1 MLLGGEFFMSDL
13 SGAYSL
19 DAIVPT
25 LPVSGAFW
33 IAPNATVIGN
43 CILHEN
49 ASVWFNAVLRG
60 DNDPIT
66 IGENS
71 NVQDGAII
79 HTDYGVPTT
88 VGKNVTIGHMAVLH
102 GCTIGDNSLIGIG
115 AVVLNH
121 AVIGKNCIIGAKALI
136 PEGKVIPDNSLVMG
150 APGKVVREISETQQ
164 QLLVG
169 SALHYVENWKRFKAG
184 LQNLATKA

>member
-1 MLLGGEFFMSDL
+1 MSDL
-13 SGAYSL
+13 LGAYSL
-19 DAIVPT
+19 GGLTPNLPT
-25 LPVSGAFW
+25 SGNFW

-60 DNDPIT
+60 DNDPII

-71 NVQDGAII
+71 NVQDSAVL
-79 HTDYGVPTT
+79 HTDHGAPLTI
-88 VGKNVTIGHMAVLH
+88 GKNVTIGHLAMLH

-115 AVVLNH
+115 SVVLNH
-121 AVIGKNCIIGAKALI
+121 AIIGKNCIIGAKALI

-150 APGKVVREISETQQ
+150 APGKVVREITADQA
-164 QLLVG
+164 QLLIG
-169 SALHYVENWKRFKAG
+169 SALHYVENWKRYKAG
-184 LQNLATKA
+184 LVNLGAGA